1 MLNRMLQGK
10 APIIYGDGKQKRCF
24 SYIDDCLSC
33 MIPMLDQKNLN
44 KQIINIG
51 PDEEFVT
58 INKVAEICTNLTGV
72 NLKPIYKKD
81 RPREVK
87 HALCSSDKARKFL
100 DYKTKTGLDE
110 GIKKTFEYI
119 KKRGV
124 REFDYNIE
132 LEIKNELTPET
143 WKNKEI

>member
-1 MLNRMLQGK
+1 MLQGK
-10 APIIYGDGKQKRCF
+10 APVIYGDGEQQRCF
-24 SYIDDCLSC
+24 SYINDCLDC
-33 MIPMLDQKNLN
+33 LIPMLDQKNLN

-100 DYKTKTGLDE
+100 NYKTKTSLDE
-110 GIKKTFEYI
+110 GINKTFEYI

-124 REFDYNIE
+124 RPFNYNIE
-132 LEIKNELTPET
+132 LEINNDLTPTT